1 MLLENSSKNT
11 LRDICQLQGIDHIL
25 NRLSCICG
33 ILYLSE
39 SELKDQASFFSLFLR
54 SHCMTSVCKYAIKQ
68 QLEHFNETS
77 VKKHFPAK
85 KSFNLAANYCMH
97 SPS

>member
-11 LRDICQLQGIDHIL
+11 LRNTCQLQGIDHIL
-25 NRLSCICG
+25 NRLSCNCG
-33 ILYLSE
+33 ILYLSSIAE
-39 SELKDQASFFSLFLR
+39 SELKDQASVFSLFLR

-68 QLEHFNETS
+68 QLEHFNEIS

-85 KSFNLAANYCMH
+85 
-97 SPS
+97 